1 MMETRPSPESAA
13 RESEYFSDS
22 APKTRPEASLAD
34 LMRVEAEELRPAER
48 GESSPRGAA
57 VPAPASE
64 VAGPFWNRFGW
75 SLIKLALPSAIFATL
90 AFNYSEVRGA
100 SMMPGIQDRDRILVD
115 QLTYA
120 FTEVERGDV
129 VVLRYPLDP
138 RMDYIKRVVGLP
150 GDEVVVQFGGVWV
163 NGEPV
168 EEPYVSVKSL
178 DPNTSLRTT
187 VQPGHLFVLGDN
199 RIRSSDSRDFGQVP
213 QELVRGLVRLRV
225 WPLER
230 FGWID

>member
-1 MMETRPSPESAA
+1 MEPRPTSPPTSSDSEYFSESAA
-13 RESEYFSDS
+13 RPTQP
-22 APKTRPEASLAD
+22 ATLAE
-34 LMRVEAEELRPAER
+34 LM
-48 GESSPRGAA
+48 
-57 VPAPASE
+57 E
-64 VAGPFWNRFGW
+64 VAGDVHGALPPVLPNPRLPLGPLPAQRPVWNRFFW
-75 SLIKLALPSAIFATL
+75 SVFKLGLPLAILVRLT
-90 AFNYSEVRGA
+90 FNYSEVRGA
-100 SMMPGIQDRDRILVD
+100 SMMPGIHDRDRILVD

-120 FTEVERGDV
+120 FAPVDRGDV

-163 NGEPV
+163 NGIPV
-168 EEPYVSVKSL
+168 EEPYVSVRAI
-178 DPNTSLRTT
+178 DPSTSLRTT
-187 VQPGHLFVLGDN
+187 VRPGHYFVLGDN
-199 RIRSSDSRDFGQVP
+199 RIKSSDSRDFGQVP